1 MPYLRPL
8 ILTIVPLCWLL
19 STRAQPA
26 TLRFDHLGT
35 ESGLSQ
41 SNITCILQDSRG
53 FMWFGTRDGLN
64 RYDGYEFTVY
74 KNNLGDPKSLSN
86 NFITDL
92 TEDRNGDLWIA
103 TWGGGINRYDRTK
116 DRFIHYSTNPTTKF
130 INAVIE
136 DHRGQIW
143 IGTNGGGVDV
153 FDPSTGKTHTYV
165 HDPNDPASISANDVK
180 TICEDYH
187 HRIWLG
193 TTGGGLDVYDQ
204 EQAAF
209 PTFTTFR
216 HNPTDPTS
224 LAADAIQKILEDR
237 QHRLWIATQGGGLD
251 ELMGSASAQASHPAA
266 TANFRHYPHDP
277 NNPHSLSSNV
287 LMSLA
292 TDEDGNLWI
301 GTDNGGLNILN
312 PNTGRFGIYLKD
324 EVDINS
330 LNNNSVHSLYR
341 DPQGDMWVGT
351 YSGGINLY
359 SKAGTQFK
367 RYKHTSNPTSLANDF
382 VLTIMEDRRHDI
394 WIGTDG
400 GGLDRLN
407 RSTGVFTHYRH
418 DPQNPGHTI
427 NGNFVL
433 AVQEDHAQNL
443 WLGMWGDGLAVLD
456 KDRNLLRQYRHDPA
470 NPGSLNSNNVYAVQE
485 DHDNNIWVGTYGAGL
500 ERFDEHTHSFI
511 HYRHDPNNPASLGSD
526 RVHALLVD
534 SKNDLW
540 VGTFDGGVDKLDRKT
555 NTFTHFIHKNTPNS
569 LSDNSVNYLYEDHH
583 GQLWVCTSVGLNCI
597 DIATGRL
604 TSYFV
609 KNGLPNDV
617 IFGIQEDAHDH
628 YWISTNNGLSM
639 FDPVRGSFHNFS
651 EADGLQSNEFKAH
664 ACAAAADG
672 ALFFGGV
679 QGFNEFYPDSIKVER
694 SEPPLVITRF
704 MIFNKDVPIKDT
716 ATADFPLTKDITDTR
731 DLTLSYRSSVFTF
744 EFASLDYTLKAK
756 KHYAYLL
763 EGFDE
768 KWNFI
773 GSKRTATYTN
783 LNPGSYT
790 FRVRALS
797 EDGSWLP
804 GEASMRL
811 VITPPFW
818 RTWWFFILVAV
829 SAVVVIWLG
838 LRLRVE
844 AIHRQKRVLEKQVR
858 ERTMALNQKIS
869 EERLVRVEAEKARAE
884 SERARMIAEKAQKEA
899 EKADRAKSDFLANMS
914 HELRTP
920 MNAIIGFSDLALTS
934 TLYEPERGYI
944 QNVQRAGHNL
954 LSIINDILDYSKIE
968 AGKLIID
975 NIAFNPS
982 KLIQETAD
990 ILAMK
995 AFEKGLE
1002 LICDIDPQLPVPVIG
1017 DPVRWRQILINL
1029 LGNAIKFTE
1038 KGEIVVVAKKIPLPE
1053 HTFVSTP
1060 IALDPGADHV
1070 PEVLSI
1076 TVRDTGIGI
1085 PREKLS
1091 QIFERFTQADSSTTR
1106 TYGGTGLG
1114 LTIAKHLAEMM
1125 GGTLEVESAQGQ
1137 GSKFTLLLPLEVVAS
1152 RGEDDIPV
1160 PAAPELHQNPIHGRL
1175 LVVDDNQTNCELMA
1189 EILKYLNMEAVIVRS
1204 GQEALVAIAAAHGTG
1219 NPFDCVI
1226 TDHQMP
1232 GMDGIT
1238 LVREIKTRWQ
1248 GYPQPFILMLS
1259 SLDRILH
1266 QAEAQHAGI
1275 DLFLSKPVKMQELD
1289 HTLCLILD
1297 KKTAPA
1303 ATTATAAPTGLPT
1316 TPTPAEPSAP
1326 TSSPGMPAEPASSPA
1341 TPEPSPSAAANPDR
1355 QGAPASV
1362 HTPAPPIVDLAGIP
1376 AATANGNGN
1385 GHSNDHSNGHPNG
1398 HSNDRITHEAPAAQS
1413 AAPED
1418 PPAPPT
1424 TIIVAEDDPVNMLLI
1439 TEVLSKMGCT
1449 VIKACN
1455 GKEAIERL
1463 QEEACASFILMD
1475 VNMPEMD
1482 GLEAT
1487 RNIRELK
1494 GPKAGIPIIALTAG
1508 VMQKDKDRCYE
1519 AGMDDIITKP
1529 FRLEEIRAVLDQYSK
1544 PMAR

>member
-8 ILTIVPLCWLL
+8 ILTILPLCWFL

-74 KNNLGDPKSLSN
+74 KNNPGNPKSLSN
-86 NFITDL
+86 NFITAL

-116 DRFIHYSTNPTTKF
+116 DRFIHYSTNSFTKF

-143 IGTNGGGVDV
+143 IGTNGGGVDIL
-153 FDPSTGKTHTYV
+153 DPFTGKTHTYV
-165 HDPNDPASISANDVK
+165 HDPNDPGSLSANDVK
-180 TICEDYH
+180 TICEDAR

-204 EQAAF
+204 EEAAF
-209 PTFTTFR
+209 PTFRTFR
-216 HNPTDPTS
+216 HDPSDPAS
-224 LAADAIQKILEDR
+224 LAADVIQKVLEDH

-251 ELMGSASAQASHPAA
+251 QLVEPA
-266 TANFRHYPHDP
+266 TFKHYPHDP
-277 NNPHSLSSNV
+277 ANPQSLSSSV

-292 TDEDGNLWI
+292 SDEDGNLWV

-312 PNTGRFGIYLKD
+312 PNTGRFSIYLKD

-330 LNNNSVHSLYR
+330 LDNNSVHSLYR
-341 DPQGDMWVGT
+341 DPQGNMWVGT

-359 SKAGTQFK
+359 SKAGKQFK
-367 RYKHTSNPTSLANDF
+367 LYNHTSNPQSLGNDF
-382 VLTIMEDRRHDI
+382 VLTITEDHRHDI

-407 RSTGVFTHYRH
+407 RSTGIFTHYRH
-418 DPQNPGHTI
+418 DPKAPNHTI

-433 AVQEDHAQNL
+433 AVQEDHAENL
-443 WLGMWGDGLAVLD
+443 WLGMWGDGLTVLD
-456 KDRNLLRQYRHDPA
+456 KNRNVVRQYRHDPA
-470 NPGSLNSNNVYAVQE
+470 NPGSLGTNNVYAVQE
-485 DHDNNIWVGTYGAGL
+485 DHDKNIWIGTYGAGL
-500 ERFDEHTHSFI
+500 DLLDERTHSFI
-511 HYRHDPNNPASLGSD
+511 HYRHDPNNPNSIGSD

-534 SKNDLW
+534 SKNNLW

-555 NTFTHFIHKNTPNS
+555 NTFTHFTHKNAPNS
-569 LSDNSVNYLYEDHH
+569 LSDNSINYLYEDHH

-628 YWISTNNGLSM
+628 YWISTNYGLSM
-639 FDPVRGSFHNFS
+639 FDPIRGTFHNFS

-664 ACAAAADG
+664 ACAAATDG

-679 QGFNEFYPDSIKVER
+679 QGFNEFYPDSIKVETPQ
-694 SEPPLVITRF
+694 PPLVITRF

-731 DLTLSYRSSVFTF
+731 DLSLSYRSSVFTF

-773 GSKRTATYTN
+773 GDKRTATYTN
-783 LNPGSYT
+783 LNPGFYT
-790 FRVRALS
+790 FRVRALN
-797 EDGSWLP
+797 EDGSWMP
-804 GEASMRL
+804 GEARIQ
-811 VITPPFW
+811 VTITPPFW
-818 RTWWFFILVAV
+818 RTWWFFVFVTLTAI
-829 SAVVVIWLG
+829 VVIWLG

-869 EERLVRVEAEKARAE
+869 EERLVRMEAEKARAE
-884 SERARMIAEKAQKEA
+884 AERARVAAEKAQKEA
-899 EKADRAKSDFLANMS
+899 EKADQAKSDFLANMS

-1029 LGNAIKFTE
+1029 MGNAIKFTE

-1060 IALDPGADHV
+1060 IALDPDSGHV

-1085 PREKLS
+1085 PKEKLG

-1125 GGTLEVESAQGQ
+1125 GGTLEVESAPGE
-1137 GSKFTLLLPLEVVAS
+1137 GSKFTVLLPLEVVVS

-1160 PAAPELHQNPIHGRL
+1160 PAAPELHQNPMHGRI
-1175 LVVDDNQTNCELMA
+1175 LVVDDNETNCELMA
-1189 EILKYLNMEAVIVRS
+1189 EILDYLHVDAQIVRS
-1204 GQEALVAIAAAHGTG
+1204 GQEALIAIATAQATG
-1219 NPFDCVI
+1219 DPFDCII

-1232 GMDGIT
+1232 GMDGIM

-1266 QAEAQHAGI
+1266 QAEAQRAGI
-1275 DLFLSKPVKMQELD
+1275 DLFLSKPVKMHELD

-1297 KKTAPA
+1297 KKTAPDA
-1303 ATTATAAPTGLPT
+1303 AAQPPTVTAAQLP
-1316 TPTPAEPSAP
+1316 PSP
-1326 TSSPGMPAEPASSPA
+1326 TSTSPRS
-1341 TPEPSPSAAANPDR
+1341 
-1355 QGAPASV
+1355 QGASPTIDLPGIAASTTNGNG
-1362 HTPAPPIVDLAGIP
+1362 HSNENGNGHSNG
-1376 AATANGNGN
+1376 NGNGN
-1385 GHSNDHSNGHPNG
+1385 GH
-1398 HSNDRITHEAPAAQS
+1398 APAS
-1413 AAPED
+1413 VP
-1418 PPAPPT
+1418 PPATESTTENTPPANCP
-1424 TIIVAEDDPVNMLLI
+1424 IIVAEDDPVNMLLI

-1463 QEEACASFILMD
+1463 QEEPCAAFILMD

-1487 RNIRELK
+1487 RLIRSME
-1494 GPKAGIPIIALTAG
+1494 GPKAGIPVIALTAG
-1508 VMQKDKDRCYE
+1508 VMQKEKDRCYE

-1529 FRLEEIRAVLDQYSK
+1529 FRLEEIRAVLDQYK
-1544 PMAR
+1544 KEVH

>member
-1 MPYLRPL
+1 MPYLKTL
-8 ILTIVPLCWLL
+8 FLTILPLCWYLAA
-19 STRAQPA
+19 RAQPA

-41 SNITCILQDSRG
+41 SNITCIVQDSRG

-74 KNNLGDPKSLSN
+74 KNNPNDPKSLSN
-86 NFITDL
+86 NFITGITL
-92 TEDRNGDLWIA
+92 DRNGDLWIA

-116 DRFIHYSTNPTTKF
+116 DRFIHYSTNSFTKF
-130 INAVIE
+130 TNCVVE
-136 DHRGQIW
+136 DNRGQIW

-153 FDPSTGKTHTYV
+153 LDPTTGKSHTYA
-165 HDPNDPASISANDVK
+165 HDPGNPNSLSAGDVK
-180 TICEDYH
+180 TICEDYR

-193 TTGGGLDVYDQ
+193 TSGGGLDVYDPQ
-204 EQAAF
+204 KTPLAQVQPASAPSQTEQPVF
-209 PTFTTFR
+209 QTFR
-216 HNPTDPTS
+216 HDSANPSS
-224 LAADAIQKILEDR
+224 LSGDVIQKIIEDR
-237 QHRLWIATQGGGLD
+237 HNRLWIATQGGGLD
-251 ELMGSASAQASHPAA
+251 LIVEAPPTHPGRSDRDHSYWAPPSFKHF
-266 TANFRHYPHDP
+266 TNDP
-277 NNPHSLSSNV
+277 DNPRSLSNNV

-292 TDEDGNLWI
+292 SDEDDNLWV
-301 GTDNGGLNILN
+301 GTDNGGLNVLN
-312 PNTGRFGIYLKD
+312 TTTGLFTTYLKD
-324 EVDINS
+324 EVDVNS

-341 DPQGDMWVGT
+341 DPQGNMWVGT

-359 SKAGTQFK
+359 SKAGKQFK
-367 RYKHTSNPTSLANDF
+367 QFNHTSSPQSLGNNF
-382 VLTIMEDRRHDI
+382 VLTITEDHRHDI

-400 GGLDRLN
+400 GGLDRFN
-407 RSTGVFTHYRH
+407 RGTGVFTHYRH
-418 DPQNPGHTI
+418 DFKDPRHTI
-427 NGNFVL
+427 AGNFVL
-433 AVQEDHAQNL
+433 AVQEVHDQSL
-443 WLGMWGDGLAVLD
+443 WLGSWGDGLTVLD
-456 KDRNLLRQYRHDPA
+456 KNRKVFKQYRHDP
-470 NPGSLNSNNVYAVQE
+470 NTPGSLGTNNVYALQE
-485 DHDNNIWVGTYGAGL
+485 DKNQNIWVGTYGAGL
-500 ERFDEHTHSFI
+500 DRFDPATHSFV
-511 HYRHDPNNPASLGSD
+511 HYRHDPKIAATLSSD

-534 SKNDLW
+534 SRNDLW

-555 NTFTHFIHKNTPNS
+555 NTFTHFTHKNAPNS
-569 LSDNSVNYLYEDHH
+569 LSDNSINYLYEDRHN
-583 GQLWVCTSVGLNCI
+583 QLWICTSVGLNCI
-597 DIATGRL
+597 DIATGHL
-604 TSYFV
+604 TSYYT
-609 KNGLPNDV
+609 KDGLPNDV
-617 IFGIQEDAHDH
+617 IFGIQEDAQGH

-679 QGFNEFYPDSIKVER
+679 NGFNVFHPDSIKIETP
-694 SEPPLVITRF
+694 EPPLVITRF
-704 MIFNKDVPIKDT
+704 MIFNKDVPISDT
-716 ATADFPLTKDITDTR
+716 PTRDLPLTKDITETR

-773 GSKRTATYTN
+773 GAKRTATYTN

-790 FRVRALS
+790 FRVRALN

-804 GEASMRL
+804 GEAQIRL
-811 VITPPFW
+811 TITPPFW
-818 RTWWFFILVAV
+818 RTWWFFVLVTMT
-829 SAVVVIWLG
+829 VVLVIWLG
-838 LRLRVE
+838 LRIRMQT
-844 AIHRQKRVLEKQVR
+844 IRRQKRALERQVR
-858 ERTMALNQKIS
+858 ERTMALNQAIS
-869 EERLVRVEAEKARAE
+869 EERVVRMEAEKARTEAE
-884 SERARMIAEKAQKEA
+884 IARIAAEKAQSEAEKAQKEA

-920 MNAIIGFSDLALTS
+920 MNAIIGFSDLALNS

-982 KLIQETAD
+982 KLIQETVD

-1038 KGEIVVVAKKIPLPE
+1038 KGEIVVIAKKIPLPE

-1060 IALDPGADHV
+1060 IDLDPESDRK

-1085 PREKLS
+1085 PQEKLS

-1125 GGTLEVESAQGQ
+1125 GGTLEVQSVQ
-1137 GSKFTLLLPLEVVAS
+1137 GSGSQFTVLLPLEVVEPREEEEMPA
-1152 RGEDDIPV
+1152 PAV
-1160 PAAPELHQNPIHGRL
+1160 PQLHQNPIHGRL
-1175 LVVDDNQTNCELMA
+1175 LVVDDNETNCRLMA
-1189 EILKYLNMEAVIVRS
+1189 DILNYLGIQSEIVRS
-1204 GQEALVAIAAAHGTG
+1204 GQEALVAIATARGTG
-1219 NPFDCVI
+1219 NPFDCII

-1238 LVREIKTRWQ
+1238 LVREIKTRWH

-1266 QAEAQHAGI
+1266 QAEAQRAGI
-1275 DLFLSKPVKMQELD
+1275 DLFLSKPVKLQELD

-1297 KKTAPA
+1297 KKF
-1303 ATTATAAPTGLPT
+1303 
-1316 TPTPAEPSAP
+1316 TPI
-1326 TSSPGMPAEPASSPA
+1326 
-1341 TPEPSPSAAANPDR
+1341 
-1355 QGAPASV
+1355 APASASPGA
-1362 HTPAPPIVDLAGIP
+1362 TTPIVSIP
-1376 AATANGNGN
+1376 GLPIASTNGN
-1385 GHSNDHSNGHPNG
+1385 GHSNG
-1398 HSNDRITHEAPAAQS
+1398 HSTAEAATAARPKAATEPAATEPTAAGTTTAPAEITPKS
-1413 AAPED
+1413 RP
-1418 PPAPPT
+1418 

-1439 TEVLSKMGCT
+1439 SEVLSKMGCN
-1449 VIKACN
+1449 VVKACN

-1463 QEEACASFILMD
+1463 QEESCVSFILMD

-1487 RNIRELK
+1487 RHIRK
-1494 GPKAGIPIIALTAG
+1494 MQGAKASIPIIALTAG
-1508 VMQKDKDRCYE
+1508 VMQKDKDRCID

-1529 FRLEEIRAVLDQYSK
+1529 FRLEEIRAVLDQHK
-1544 PMAR
+1544 KECI